1 MRGGD
6 AVSRRARWAPRVA
19 PALFSTLLVLL
30 GAGSADAVGPCF
42 GEDRGGP
49 WYLPAYAKVQTG
61 GYLGALTLGAG
72 YAPWQVL
79 EIGAYYGW
87 VPAPLGGVN
96 IHSVAL
102 RLGARVRGTCVARD
116 WNWVYL
122 TGGVGALFTAGDG
135 FFLTVPER
143 YHDQHYYR
151 QTGARGLLTV
161 GTELSRRQ
169 SGGPIATQAAF
180 VEVTTIDEYL
190 RLWAKSPRAEPF
202 LATLS
207 TSLGYRIGFR

>member
-1 MRGGD
+1 
-6 AVSRRARWAPRVA
+6 VSRRGGWCSP
-19 PALFSTLLVLL
+19 STLPLLAAMLVLL
-30 GAGSADAVGPCF
+30 CASSALALGPCT
-42 GEDRGGP
+42 GSNREGP
-49 WYLPAYAKVQTG
+49 WYVPAHAKVQTG

-79 EIGAYYGW
+79 EVGAYYGW
-87 VPAPLGGVN
+87 VPASLGGVD

-143 YHDQHYYR
+143 YHDPNYYR
-151 QTGARGLLTV
+151 RTGVRGLLTV
-161 GTELSRRQ
+161 GTELNRRQ
-169 SGGPIATQAAF
+169 SGGSFVASQGVF

-202 LATLS
+202 LATFS